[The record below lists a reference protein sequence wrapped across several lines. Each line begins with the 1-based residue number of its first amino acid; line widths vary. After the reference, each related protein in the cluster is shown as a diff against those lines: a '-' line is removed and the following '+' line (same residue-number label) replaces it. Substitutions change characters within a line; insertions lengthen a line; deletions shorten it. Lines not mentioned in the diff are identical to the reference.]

1 MPQWAVQPRFL
12 FVILFKEFLDD
23 VVQDD
28 VPQLLFGVLF
38 GLDLVE
44 DVFGLGF

>member
-1 MPQWAVQPRFL
+1 MPRWAVRPRFL
-12 FVILFKEFLDD
+12 FVVLFKEFLDY

-28 VPQLLFGVLF
+28 VPQLLFGILF

-44 DVFGLGF
+44 DVLGLGF